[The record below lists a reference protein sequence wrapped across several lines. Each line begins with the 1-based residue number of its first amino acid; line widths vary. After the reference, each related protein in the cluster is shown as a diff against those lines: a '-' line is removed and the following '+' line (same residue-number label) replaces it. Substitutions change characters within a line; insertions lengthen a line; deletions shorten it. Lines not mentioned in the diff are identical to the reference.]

1 MEERIEGK
9 MTEVVE
15 YILTKPKETITADEY
30 MILASELKD
39 ARFRREQAEQGDKF
53 AKLLATVFPGFNS
66 PEVKPE
72 VKPAVKAVKT
82 PAAKLNELGKK

>member
-1 MEERIEGK
+1 MEERIESK

-39 ARFRREQAEQGDKF
+39 ARFRREQAEQGDRLN
-53 AKLLATVFPGFNS
+53 KLLAAVIPSFTGP
-66 PEVKPE
+66 K
-72 VKPAVKAVKT
+72 VKPAVKATKT
-82 PAAKLNELGKK
+82 ATAKLNELGKK